1 MSRINAT
8 PYFASPPAEYQQ
20 RYFADVMQ
28 SFAIYTQQMSNP
40 GPLRSTELTL
50 TRELVN
56 VDYGQLSWNDGD
68 STLDLTMGG
77 GVTQQVGLETFYHIK
92 ADAAISNGD
101 VVMFTGSVGASGR
114 LKGAPASA
122 GLTNGFL
129 IMGVATQDIAKNESG
144 FVTYFGVVRGINT
157 SAFSDGD
164 ILYYDPTV
172 VGGLTNVEPSP
183 AFARVIVAA
192 VVRAGP
198 SGSGSLFVRPVVVPS
213 STALGYPTKSVT
225 TDYTVTPADY
235 TILCDTT
242 SGPLTVTLP
251 VAGGSSNG
259 HIYNVKKIDST
270 ANAVTIAADGAETID
285 GNISISIAV
294 QWTCLTVQ
302 SNGTDWFIT

>member
-1 MSRINAT
+1 MSRISPI
-8 PYFASPPAEYQQ
+8 PYFPVPPRDYDQ
-20 RYFADVMQ
+20 RYFAELIRAFSV
-28 SFAIYTQQMSNP
+28 YTQQIANP
-40 GPLRSTELTL
+40 GELRSTELTL

-101 VVMFTGSVGASGR
+101 VIMFTGSVGASGR
-114 LKGAPASA
+114 LTGVPASA

-129 IMGVATQDIAKNESG
+129 IMGVATQDIAENASG
-144 FVTYFGVVRGINT
+144 FVTNFGVVRGIDT
-157 SAFSDGD
+157 SAFRDGE

-192 VVRAGP
+192 VVNAGP
-198 SGSGSLFVRPVVVPS
+198 GGSGSLFVRPVVIPS
-213 STALGYPTKSVT
+213 FNATGHPVKSVT
-225 TDYTVTPADY
+225 TDYTVADRDY
-235 TILCDTT
+235 TILGDTT

-251 VAGGSSNG
+251 SAGGGSKG
-259 HIYNVKKIDST
+259 HVYNVKKIDAT

-285 GNISISIAV
+285 GATTYVINTQYTSRTVISDGI
-294 QWTCLTVQ
+294 QWWIL
-302 SNGTDWFIT
+302 